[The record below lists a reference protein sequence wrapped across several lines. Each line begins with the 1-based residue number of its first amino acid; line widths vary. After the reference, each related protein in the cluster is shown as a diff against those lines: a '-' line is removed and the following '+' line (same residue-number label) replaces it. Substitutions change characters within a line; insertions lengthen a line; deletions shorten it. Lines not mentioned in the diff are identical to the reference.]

1 MSHAYIAPAGAV
13 QELAMAAVCAA
24 APAPCRVCAHCSKAL
39 RGIHPDVSVVESAG
53 REIVVA
59 EIRALRRD
67 AIIVPNE
74 AERKVYIVKN
84 ADSMNVSAQNALLKL
99 LEDPPGG
106 TVLILQTDSPA
117 ALLPTVRS
125 RCVQLRGKPQERE
138 TGISETETAQEF
150 FRALEGGDLALMEFA
165 LRLEKLDRDAF
176 EDFIESARAQAAQL
190 LRELSGT
197 DAQAVLHAEQV
208 LTRAREYLDRNVGTG
223 HIAGMIYA
231 ELLSSRGIN
240 PP

>member
-1 MSHAYIAPAGAV
+1 MNRLSHAYIAPEGAV
-13 QELAMAAVCAA
+13 QELSLTALCAA
-24 APAPCRVCAHCSKAL
+24 NPAPCRVCAHCGKVL
-39 RGIHPDVSVVESAG
+39 RGIHPDILTIEPAG

-67 AIIVPNE
+67 AVVMPNE

-84 ADSMNVSAQNALLKL
+84 AESMNVSAQNALLKL

-125 RCVQLRGKPQERE
+125 RCVQLRANPQERD
-138 TGISETETAQEF
+138 TEAPDSDMAQEF
-150 FRALEGGDLALMEFA
+150 FRALEGGDLKLMEFT
-165 LRLEKLDRDAF
+165 LRLERLDRDAF
-176 EDFIESARAQAAQL
+176 MSFTESARAQAAQL
-190 LRELSGT
+190 LRAPGVDT
-197 DAQAVLHAEQV
+197 QVILHAEQI
-208 LTRAREYLDRNVGTG
+208 LAHAQKYLDRNVGTG

-231 ELLSSRGIN
+231 ECLRGTS